1 MLFTWNMEEDNTWTP
16 GAALSTSLAAIAYD
30 GVMDRL
36 YLQDSTENAWFMH
49 QVDLATGQEDGRSA
63 AACSFGF
70 AMSDLAAL
78 EQFNT
83 REKPGMMGVAQA
95 YLIGPCAPL
104 DNTFNT
110 GWDLADY
117 LTEYTGGTKF
127 VALAS
132 GGTETNEKGVV
143 CDLMIA
149 LDDAGWLW
157 TFQYDGTS
165 SIGINLIPTDL
176 KLSFPS
182 YQAISTAPW

>member
-1 MLFTWNMEEDNTWTP
+1 
-16 GAALSTSLAAIAYD
+16 
-30 GVMDRL
+30 
-36 YLQDSTENAWFMH
+36 MH
-49 QVDLATGQEDGRSA
+49 QVDLTTGQEDGRSA
-63 AACSFGF
+63 TACSFGF

-110 GWDLADY
+110 GWNLADY

-132 GGTETNEKGVV
+132 GGTETNERARG
-143 CDLMIA
+143 LRP
-149 LDDAGWLW
+149 DDRPGRRRLAV
-157 TFQYDGTS
+157 D
-165 SIGINLIPTDL
+165 
-176 KLSFPS
+176 FPVRR
-182 YQAISTAPW
+182 YQLHWH

>member
-1 MLFTWNMEEDNTWTP
+1 
-16 GAALSTSLAAIAYD
+16 
-30 GVMDRL
+30 
-36 YLQDSTENAWFMH
+36 
-49 QVDLATGQEDGRSA
+49 
-63 AACSFGF
+63 
-70 AMSDLAAL
+70 
-78 EQFNT
+78 
-83 REKPGMMGVAQA
+83 MMGVAQA

-182 YQAISTAPW
+182 YQSYQYGSMVVGDDGNLYLSHFTGETNEFYRLVWNEEQEMFISDRIGRPRCGRRFQQWHHLRVL